1 MKGEIEIIKSQRT
14 LFDRS
19 KSKHIDKLR
28 VAAYCRVSTDS
39 EEQLNSYKSQVEY
52 YSTMVSEKADW
63 ILVDIYAD
71 EAITGT
77 KVDKREGFQ
86 RLINDCLN
94 GSIDMVITKSISRFA
109 RNTLDTL
116 KYVRMLKEKNIAVMF
131 EEEKINTLTMDGEL
145 LLVVLS
151 SVAQQEVENISANV
165 KKGLKM
171 KMQRGETVGYNGC
184 LGYNYHA
191 KDKSMT
197 INEEE
202 AEIVRYIFNRYVEG
216 AGAWVIARELEAMG
230 AKSKRG
236 KTKWHESSI
245 RGIIRNEKYIGD
257 VMMGKTFTVDPI
269 SKRRLANLG
278 EEDKVYIRNHH
289 EPIVSKAIFYK
300 AQEILNGRAGSRVV
314 GEAFKRKKYS
324 RQFAFSSM
332 LKCGFCGN
340 SLSRRSWNAGSQYG
354 KTIWHCVAH
363 TQKGS
368 RYCPYCKGIEEK
380 VVEDAFIESYKII
393 CRDNADV
400 LDEFLSRIS
409 EIFSESKKKNELV
422 DQLKTEQLL
431 LKQRKSKLLDS
442 LLDGSIDKELFDEKI
457 NEIEESIQQVEYQ
470 MSIYSKEI
478 KEATEYEDRIEKF
491 RKLLLKNKSI
501 EMFDRAIFE
510 SVIKNV
516 IIGGYDQNGNPD
528 PAIITY
534 IYKSG
539 VCDETQLEK
548 SAAREKIVVAK
559 KYEDISCS
567 NSQSDKAFDK
577 LDNLPKSIEVINF
590 DYPYKHMVFNKTGD
604 NSYQKQIKGFCQI
617 RIAIEI

>member
-52 YSTMVSEKADW
+52 YSIMVSEKADW
-63 ILVDIYAD
+63 TLVDIYAD

-94 GSIDMVITKSISRFA
+94 GSVDMVITKSISRFA

-171 KMQRGETVGYNGC
+171 KMQRGEMVGYNGC
-184 LGYNYHA
+184 LGYDYHPEN
-191 KDKSMT
+191 KSIT

-202 AEIVRYIFNRYVEG
+202 AEIVRYIFTRYVEG
-216 AGAWVIARELEAMG
+216 AGAWVIARELEEMG

-236 KTKWHESSI
+236 KTIWHESSI
-245 RGIIRNEKYIGD
+245 RGIIRNEKYVGD
-257 VMMGKTFTVDPI
+257 MMMGKTFTVDPI
-269 SKRRLANLG
+269 SKRRLSNLG
-278 EEDKVYIRNHH
+278 EEDKVYIRDHH

-300 AQEILNGRAGSRVV
+300 AQEILNERAGSRVL
-314 GEAFKRKKYS
+314 GEAFKRKKIS

-340 SLSRRSWNAGSQYG
+340 SLSRRAWNAGSKYG

-380 VVEDAFIESYKII
+380 VVEDAFLESYKII
-393 CRDNADV
+393 CRENADV

-409 EIFSESKKKNELV
+409 EILSENKKKNSLV
-422 DQLKTEQLL
+422 DQLKSEQFS

-442 LLDGSIDKELFDEKI
+442 LLDDKINKELFNEKI
-457 NEIEESIQQVEYQ
+457 TEIDESLKQVEYQ

-478 KEATEYEDRIEKF
+478 KEAAEYEDRIEKF
-491 RKLLLKNKSI
+491 RKLLLENKSI

-548 SAAREKIVVAK
+548 NTADKKMVVAE
-559 KYEDISCS
+559 KYAGVNCGDDY
-567 NSQSDKAFDK
+567 SDKRFDK
-577 LDNLPKSIEVINF
+577 LDDLPKSIAVMDF
-590 DYPYKHMVFNKTGD
+590 DYPYKHMVFDKTND
-604 NSYQKQIKGFCQI
+604 NAIQKQIKNFCQV
-617 RIAIEI
+617 RIAIEV